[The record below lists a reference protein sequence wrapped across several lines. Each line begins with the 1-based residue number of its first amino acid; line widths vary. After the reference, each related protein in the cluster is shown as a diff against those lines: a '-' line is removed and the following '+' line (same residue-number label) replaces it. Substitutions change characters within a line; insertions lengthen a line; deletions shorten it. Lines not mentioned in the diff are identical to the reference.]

1 MFVVVLEQEGLSGY
15 QWQSGADRLFP
26 VEQERRRRSPP
37 HSENSRQAYVT
48 VTIVRSFEYK
58 FRVYS
63 RLSNTVVYFFGAN
76 STALNPLV
84 P

>member
-15 QWQSGADRLFP
+15 QWQSYFRLNKSDG
-26 VEQERRRRSPP
+26 VDQRRSPP

-48 VTIVRSFEYK
+48 VTVVRSFEYK
-58 FRVYS
+58 FRVYC
-63 RLSNTVVYFFGAN
+63 NTVVYFFGAD
-76 STALNPLV
+76 SAALNPLV